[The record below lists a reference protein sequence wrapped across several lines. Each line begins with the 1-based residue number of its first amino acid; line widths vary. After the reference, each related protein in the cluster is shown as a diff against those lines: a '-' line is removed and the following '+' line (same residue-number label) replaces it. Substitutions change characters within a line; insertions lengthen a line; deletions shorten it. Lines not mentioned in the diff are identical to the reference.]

1 MTRADCL
8 LQSIGVDHELEDI
21 ASVEAGAEVDIH
33 DVEEIHLCGGA
44 RDAYGVAELNRC
56 VPRAASEHS
65 RDRVEASER
74 TDSARIW
81 ISEVV
86 AAQ

>member
-1 MTRADCL
+1 MTRAVCL
-8 LQSIGVDHELEDI
+8 SQSISVDHELEDI

-33 DVEEIHLCGGA
+33 DVEQIHLCGGA
-44 RDAYGVAELNRC
+44 RDAYGVVELNRC
-56 VPRAASEHS
+56 VPCAASEHS

-81 ISEVV
+81 IGEVV
-86 AAQ
+86 EAR

>member
-1 MTRADCL
+1 MTPTVCL
-8 LQSIGVDHELEDI
+8 LQSISVDHELEDI

-33 DVEEIHLCGGA
+33 DVEQIHLCGGA

-56 VPRAASEHS
+56 VPCAASEHS